1 MSINLDL
8 CYRITSYE
16 RKCIAG
22 FGFSASQRMLYLQGT
37 RGPLPCQASPWSLLE
52 LPQQIPSLLRSP
64 LFSRE
69 LGVKRWRNQHS
80 APNVLQTLPVLSL
93 CRTHCREKKNEA
105 FLRHKNHCN
114 YYLHDGLNSVRH
126 RVNREAGEVL
136 FLHQRAQSLH
146 RENK

>member
-64 LFSRE
+64 LSSQE
-69 LGVKRWRNQHS
+69 LGAKRWRNQHS
-80 APNVLQTLPVLSL
+80 APGVPQTLPAPSL
-93 CRTHCREKKNEA
+93 CHTHCREKKNEA
-105 FLRHKNHCN
+105 FLSHKNHSN
-114 YYLHDGLNSVRH
+114 YYLRGRLNSVRC
-126 RVNREAGEVL
+126 RVNTGAGEVL

-146 RENK
+146 R